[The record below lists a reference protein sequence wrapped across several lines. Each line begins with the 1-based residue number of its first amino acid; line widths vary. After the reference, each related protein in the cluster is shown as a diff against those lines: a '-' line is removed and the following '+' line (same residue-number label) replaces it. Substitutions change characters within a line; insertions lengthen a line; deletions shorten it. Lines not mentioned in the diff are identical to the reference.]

1 MNVRMKRFLPKL
13 STITEA
19 VCPALC
25 PSCGRKSSTRWCLR
39 TLTPSWPCLC
49 TVFDEP
55 IPRIESNKDTG
66 DDDNLDIF
74 SQIRTIKKTVPDN
87 LPDNGPNDQE
97 LTSKQHKTDPLRKTK
112 THVQTKP
119 TPTTK
124 TANERAKQRERV
136 KKCRANKALK
146 EEASSQRKQFLI
158 QDNNQLETNINS
170 LNMQYQQLM
179 EILMAHKN
187 AQPNIDVHQLIN

>member
-1 MNVRMKRFLPKL
+1 
-13 STITEA
+13 
-19 VCPALC
+19 
-25 PSCGRKSSTRWCLR
+25 
-39 TLTPSWPCLC
+39 
-49 TVFDEP
+49 
-55 IPRIESNKDTG
+55 
-66 DDDNLDIF
+66 
-74 SQIRTIKKTVPDN
+74 
-87 LPDNGPNDQE
+87 
-97 LTSKQHKTDPLRKTK
+97 
-112 THVQTKP
+112 
-119 TPTTK
+119 
-124 TANERAKQRERV
+124 V